1 MSYQEESLAF
11 CSGQCQASR
20 SPVYWCRCICRG
32 QNHGILVRGY
42 RSPVVNVTPQ
52 NPPEYPFPEYR
63 MINGQPVPYL
73 LQAPDRLPDLSN
85 RGLENRA
92 RIPAS
97 PHSNLIS
104 SKGKY
109 RLAKAIGR
117 SLKHSLAG
125 YSQDELNEKII
136 RGLRTQFNQDNVDMI
151 IDQAFTIRQSKDPN
165 ANRPE
170 LYELYETGEID
181 QALEM
186 AGKRWV
192 IGRPKK

>member
-32 QNHGILVRGY
+32 QNHGVLVRGY

-52 NPPEYPFPEYR
+52 PEQYPFPEYR
-63 MINGQPVPYL
+63 MINGEPVPYL
-73 LQAPDRLPDLSN
+73 LPSQAALPDKSH
-85 RGLENRA
+85 NRA
-92 RIPAS
+92 S
-97 PHSNLIS
+97 QQTDPHTVRGINLIR

-109 RLAKAIGR
+109 RIAKAIGR

-125 YSQDELNEKII
+125 YSQDELNERILK
-136 RGLRTQFNQDNVDMI
+136 GLRSQWNQEHVEEI
-151 IDQAFTIRQSKDPN
+151 INQAFVIRQSKEPD

-192 IGRPKK
+192 TGRPKK